1 MYLSFYTNLILKLKK
16 LVCFSEKDF
25 NERTEKVLEE
35 NLESE
40 RNESGIRDKSWT
52 VRFNDYFLRYILLIK
67 SDTQITH
74 ETSDFCTYSFDQKRR
89 LNQLIR

>member
-40 RNESGIRDKSWT
+40 RNESGIRDKS
-52 VRFNDYFLRYILLIK
+52 
-67 SDTQITH
+67 
-74 ETSDFCTYSFDQKRR
+74 
-89 LNQLIR
+89 